1 MSVNVSSRNPKG
13 ISRTSRRMRD
23 AIVVAIATVALMSA
37 GACASGHSPRDDG
50 GTVAMVV
57 HVNNNLAP
65 PSDVTIYAVQRDGIR
80 RLVGNAPPNRDVALK
95 IPGNVLPGT
104 EFRLVADRTGG
115 RSIPSQPISAASR
128 VMIDWDLQTNAVW
141 FPEIG
146 Q

>member
-1 MSVNVSSRNPKG
+1 M
-13 ISRTSRRMRD
+13 TD
-23 AIVVAIATVALMSA
+23 AIAVAIATVAVMSA
-37 GACASGHSPRDDG
+37 GACASGQSHRAND
-50 GTVAMVV
+50 GTVEMIV
-57 HVNNNLAP
+57 HVNNHLAP

-80 RLVGNAPPNRDVALK
+80 RLVGNVPPNRDVALR

-104 EFRLVADRTGG
+104 QFQLIADRTGG
-115 RSIPSQPISAASR
+115 RSIPTQPISAASG